1 MTIQTQN
8 CIAINENAQRLL
20 ATGWKCLSE
29 NFPSISEVDS
39 ECVHTENIVFI
50 INSYE
55 YQHEVYIGSICMWY
69 KSSSQVSGCNQS
81 GDDIYIDLGK
91 QDIVTS
97 LYWKSI
103 ALPKLEGIK
112 GDI

>member
-20 ATGWKCLSE
+20 AAGWKRLSE
-29 NFPSISEVDS
+29 NLPSISDVNS

-55 YQHEVYIGSICMWY
+55 YQHEVYIGSIA
-69 KSSSQVSGCNQS
+69 SA
-81 GDDIYIDLGK
+81 
-91 QDIVTS
+91 TS
-97 LYWKSI
+97 PQNSVW
-103 ALPKLEGIK
+103 
-112 GDI
+112 